1 LSSFS
6 NAIPKFPTIKGKIQA
21 SSFVRSSRFC
31 TEDRP
36 NRGGFSC
43 FYYGRA
49 VSLTLRSAI
58 MESGEFSPRDRP
70 L

>member
-1 LSSFS
+1 MR
-6 NAIPKFPTIKGKIQA
+6 ITD
-21 SSFVRSSRFC
+21 SSR
-31 TEDRP
+31 TSWKVRKVPKSDMVRLLENEREAA
-36 NRGGFSC
+36 NRGGLSC

>member
-1 LSSFS
+1 MVRLLE
-6 NAIPKFPTIKGKIQA
+6 NEREPPTG
-21 SSFVRSSRFC
+21 
-31 TEDRP
+31 
-36 NRGGFSC
+36 RGLSC

-58 MESGEFSPRDRP
+58 MKSGEFSPRDRP